1 MQRACRASSTNER
14 GARFASRPV
23 VSSLEACMS
32 TTKQARLDPSAQI
45 PVTHMPWFMQMLMIF
60 AVVALAGIVYGFWQ
74 ISQAESV
81 PPAATDTQSQPAP

>member
-1 MQRACRASSTNER
+1 MPPFSLEQH
-14 GARFASRPV
+14 GAWFASGLV
-23 VSSLEACMS
+23 VSSLEAGMS
-32 TTKQARLDPSAQI
+32 TTKQARFDPSAQI

-81 PPAATDTQSQPAP
+81 PPAATDTQQPEPAP